1 MLKIEKLNVY
11 RGYIHANVD
20 ISFDV
25 KKGEMVGIFGSNGAG
40 KSTLL
45 QSIMGLV
52 PVKSGSIYY
61 NGLEITTFPPYKI
74 ARLGI
79 GYVPEDRRLISEVKV
94 EENILIPCWGKK
106 MPQKVKFNTFEEI
119 FPGIKKL
126 YGKSGEFCSGGEQ
139 MLIAI
144 FRALS
149 SGPDFLLLDECYEG
163 LGGVARESW
172 TEYLLEERKKGLS
185 GVIAESNRAFLTW
198 CDKLY
203 QIERG
208 ILTPL

>member
-20 ISFDV
+20 ISLNV
-25 KKGEMVGIFGSNGAG
+25 KKGEMVGIFGPNGAG
-40 KSTLL
+40 KTTLL

-61 NGLEITTFPPYKI
+61 NGKEITNLPPFKI

-79 GYVPEDRRLISEVKV
+79 GYVPEDRRLIGEVKV

-106 MPQKVKFNTFEEI
+106 IPQRVPFNTFEEI

-126 YGKSGEFCSGGEQ
+126 YGKNAELCSGGEQ
-139 MLIAI
+139 MIIAI

-149 SGPDFLLLDECYEG
+149 SGPNFLLLDECFEG
-163 LGGVARESW
+163 LSGVARESW
-172 TEYLLEERKKGLS
+172 TKYLLNEKEKGLS
-185 GVIAESNRAFLTW
+185 GIIAESNQTFLTW

-208 ILTPL
+208 ILTSL

>member
-1 MLKIEKLNVY
+1 MLNIEKLNVY

-20 ISFDV
+20 ISLDV
-25 KKGEMVGIFGSNGAG
+25 KKGEMVGIFGPNGAG
-40 KSTLL
+40 KTTLL

-52 PVKSGSIYY
+52 PVESGSIYY
-61 NGLEITTFPPYKI
+61 NGSEITGFPPHKI

-94 EENILIPCWGKK
+94 EENILLPCWGKK
-106 MPQKVKFNTFEEI
+106 MPQRVDFSTFEKI

-149 SGPDFLLLDECYEG
+149 SGPGFLVLDECFEG
-163 LGGVARESW
+163 LAGIARESW
-172 TEYLLEERKKGLS
+172 AEYLLEERKKGLS
-185 GVIAESNRAFLTW
+185 GIIAESNRAFLTW
-198 CDKLY
+198 CDRSY

-208 ILTPL
+208 TLSA

>member
-40 KSTLL
+40 KTTLL
-45 QSIMGLV
+45 QTIMGLV
-52 PVKSGSIYY
+52 PVKSGSINY

-106 MPQKVKFNTFEEI
+106 MPQRVKFNTFEEI

-126 YGKSGEFCSGGEQ
+126 YGKSGELCSGGEQ

-149 SGPDFLLLDECYEG
+149 SGPGFLLLDECYEG

>member
-11 RGYIHANVD
+11 RGYIHANID
-20 ISFDV
+20 ISLEI

-40 KSTLL
+40 KTTLL

-52 PVKSGSIYY
+52 PVESGSIYY
-61 NGLEITTFPPYKI
+61 NGLEITAFPPYKI

-79 GYVPEDRRLISEVKV
+79 GYVPEDRRLIGELRVK
-94 EENILIPCWGKK
+94 ENILIPCWGKK
-106 MPQKVKFNTFEEI
+106 VSQRVKFNTFEEI

-126 YGKSGEFCSGGEQ
+126 YGKSAEFCSGGEQ

-149 SGPDFLLLDECYEG
+149 SGPDFLLLDECFEG

-172 TEYLLEERKKGLS
+172 KEYLSQERKNGLS
-185 GVIAESNRAFLTW
+185 GLITESNRAFLTW

>member
-11 RGYIHANVD
+11 RGYIHANID

-25 KKGEMVGIFGSNGAG
+25 KKGEMVGIFGPNGAG

-52 PVKSGSIYY
+52 PVESGSVYY
-61 NGLEITTFPPYKI
+61 NGSEITNFSPHKI

-79 GYVPEDRRLISEVKV
+79 GYVPEDRRLIGEVKV
-94 EENILIPCWGKK
+94 EENILLPCWGKK
-106 MPQKVKFNTFEEI
+106 TPQRVKFNTFEEI

-149 SGPDFLLLDECYEG
+149 SGPDFLLLDECFEG

-172 TEYLLEERKKGLS
+172 TEYLLEERQKGLS
-185 GVIAESNRAFLTW
+185 GVIAESNRSFLTR
-198 CDKLY
+198 CDKVY

-208 ILTPL
+208 ILTA

>member
-1 MLKIEKLNVY
+1 
-11 RGYIHANVD
+11 
-20 ISFDV
+20 
-25 KKGEMVGIFGSNGAG
+25 
-40 KSTLL
+40 
-45 QSIMGLV
+45 
-52 PVKSGSIYY
+52 
-61 NGLEITTFPPYKI
+61 
-74 ARLGI
+74 
-79 GYVPEDRRLISEVKV
+79 
-94 EENILIPCWGKK
+94 
-106 MPQKVKFNTFEEI
+106 
-119 FPGIKKL
+119 
-126 YGKSGEFCSGGEQ
+126 

-172 TEYLLEERKKGLS
+172 TKYLLEERKKGLS

-208 ILTPL
+208 ILAPL

>member
-25 KKGEMVGIFGSNGAG
+25 KKGEMVGIFGANGAG

-52 PVKSGSIYY
+52 PDKSGSINY

-106 MPQKVKFNTFEEI
+106 MPQKVTFNTFEQI

-126 YGKSGEFCSGGEQ
+126 YGKGGEFCSGGEQ

-149 SGPDFLLLDECYEG
+149 SGPDLLLLDECYEG
-163 LGGVARESW
+163 LSGVARDSW
-172 TEYLLEERKKGLS
+172 TGYLLEERKKGLS

>member
-11 RGYIHANVD
+11 RGYIHANID

-40 KSTLL
+40 KTTLL

-52 PVKSGSIYY
+52 PVKSGSINY
-61 NGLEITTFPPYKI
+61 NGSEITTFPPYKI

-106 MPQKVKFNTFEEI
+106 MPQRVKFNTFEEI

-163 LGGVARESW
+163 LSGVTRESW
-172 TEYLLEERKKGLS
+172 TGYLLEERKKGLS

>member
-11 RGYIHANVD
+11 RGYIHANID

-25 KKGEMVGIFGSNGAG
+25 KKGEMVGIFGPNGAG
-40 KSTLL
+40 KSTFL
-45 QSIMGLV
+45 QSIIGLV

-61 NGLEITTFPPYKI
+61 NGLEITTFPPHKI

-94 EENILIPCWGKK
+94 EENILLPCWGKK
-106 MPQKVKFNTFEEI
+106 MPQRVKFSTFEEI

-126 YGKSGEFCSGGEQ
+126 YGKSGELCSGGEQ

-149 SGPDFLLLDECYEG
+149 SGPDFLLLDECFEG

-172 TEYLLEERKKGLS
+172 AGYLLEERKKGLS

>member
-1 MLKIEKLNVY
+1 MLKVKKLNVY

-25 KKGEMVGIFGSNGAG
+25 GEGEMIGIFGPNGAG
-40 KSTLL
+40 KTTLL
-45 QSIMGLV
+45 QSIMGLI

-61 NGLEITTFPPYKI
+61 NGLEITTFPPHKI

-79 GYVPEDRRLISEVKV
+79 GYVPEDRRLIGELKVK
-94 EENILIPCWGKK
+94 ENILFPCWGKK
-106 MPQKVKFNTFEEI
+106 MPQRVKFNTLEEI
-119 FPGIKKL
+119 FPRIKKL
-126 YGKSGEFCSGGEQ
+126 YEKRSEFCSGGEQ
-139 MLIAI
+139 MFTAI

-149 SGPDFLLLDECYEG
+149 SGPNFLLLDECFEG
-163 LGGVARESW
+163 LGGGARKSLV
-172 TEYLLEERKKGLS
+172 EYLLKERKKELS
-185 GVIAESNRAFLTW
+185 GVIVESNRALLTW

-203 QIERG
+203 QLERG

>member
-1 MLKIEKLNVY
+1 
-11 RGYIHANVD
+11 
-20 ISFDV
+20 
-25 KKGEMVGIFGSNGAG
+25 
-40 KSTLL
+40 
-45 QSIMGLV
+45 MGLV
-52 PVKSGSIYY
+52 PAQSGSISY
-61 NGLEITTFPPYKI
+61 NGSEITTFPPYKI

-79 GYVPEDRRLISEVKV
+79 GYVPEDRRLIGEVKV
-94 EENILIPCWGKK
+94 EENIMIPCWGKG
-106 MPQKVKFNTFEEI
+106 MPQRVKFNTFEEI

-149 SGPDFLLLDECYEG
+149 SGPDLLLLDECYEG
-163 LGGVARESW
+163 LSGVVRDSW
-172 TEYLLEERKKGLS
+172 TEYLLKEKKNGLS

>member
-1 MLKIEKLNVY
+1 MLKIQKLNVY
-11 RGYIHANVD
+11 RGYIHANID

-25 KKGEMVGIFGSNGAG
+25 KKGEVVGIFGSNGAG
-40 KSTLL
+40 KTTLL

-52 PVKSGSIYY
+52 PVKSGSIYF
-61 NGLEITTFPPYKI
+61 NGLEITNLPPHKI

-79 GYVPEDRRLISEVKV
+79 GYVPEDRRLIGEVKV

-106 MPQKVKFNTFEEI
+106 MPQRVKFNTFEEI

-149 SGPDFLLLDECYEG
+149 SGPDFLLLDECFEG

-172 TEYLLEERKKGLS
+172 AEYLLEERKKGLS

>member
-11 RGYIHANVD
+11 RGYIHANID

-25 KKGEMVGIFGSNGAG
+25 KRGEMVGIFGPNGAG
-40 KSTLL
+40 KTTLL
-45 QSIMGLV
+45 QSIMGLI

-61 NGLEITTFPPYKI
+61 NGLEITNFAPYKI

-79 GYVPEDRRLISEVKV
+79 GYVPEDRRLISEVKG
-94 EENILIPCWGKK
+94 EENILIPCWGKNI
-106 MPQKVKFNTFEEI
+106 PQRVKFNTFEEI

-126 YGKSGEFCSGGEQ
+126 YGKRAEFCSGGEQ

-149 SGPDFLLLDECYEG
+149 SGPDFLLLDECFEG
-163 LGGVARESW
+163 LGGVARESLA
-172 TEYLLEERKKGLS
+172 EYLLEERKKGLS

>member
-11 RGYIHANVD
+11 RGYIHANID

-25 KKGEMVGIFGSNGAG
+25 KKGEMVGIFGPNGAG
-40 KSTLL
+40 KSTFL
-45 QSIMGLV
+45 QSIIGLV

-61 NGLEITTFPPYKI
+61 NGLEITTFPPHKI

-94 EENILIPCWGKK
+94 EENILLPCWGKK
-106 MPQKVKFNTFEEI
+106 MPQRVKFSTFEEI

-126 YGKSGEFCSGGEQ
+126 YGKSGELCSGGEQ

-149 SGPDFLLLDECYEG
+149 SGPDFLLLDECFEG

-172 TEYLLEERKKGLS
+172 TEYLLEEKKKGLS

>member
-11 RGYIHANVD
+11 RGYIHANID

-25 KKGEMVGIFGSNGAG
+25 KKGEMVGIFGPNGAG
-40 KSTLL
+40 KSTFL
-45 QSIMGLV
+45 QSIIGLV

-61 NGLEITTFPPYKI
+61 NGLEITTFPPHKI

-94 EENILIPCWGKK
+94 EENILLPCWGKK
-106 MPQKVKFNTFEEI
+106 MPQRVKFSTFEEI

-126 YGKSGEFCSGGEQ
+126 YGKSGELCSGGEQ

-149 SGPDFLLLDECYEG
+149 SGPDFLLLDECFEG

-185 GVIAESNRAFLTW
+185 GVIAESNRASLTW